1 MSLAILSLAT
11 NDQVAL
17 DHLGEM
23 TAQCAGN
30 MSLSQAN
37 IGRKQMYQN
46 ILIATDG
53 SELADRGLEHG
64 MKLAHALGAKVTVL
78 SVTEPLDDRARHA
91 ASLAGVEDPTA
102 SYDASV
108 DEMMKE
114 RFADIQ
120 RRATEKKVP
129 VELAHEI
136 DRHPAE
142 AIVRFAEEAKCDL
155 IVMSSHGRRG
165 IRRFVIGSQTA
176 EVVTT
181 TTIPVLV
188 VR

>member
-1 MSLAILSLAT
+1 
-11 NDQVAL
+11 
-17 DHLGEM
+17 M

-30 MSLSQAN
+30 MSLSHAN

-64 MKLAHALGAKVTVL
+64 MKLVHALGAIVTVL
-78 SVTEPLDDRARHA
+78 RVTEPLDDRARHA

-108 DEMMKE
+108 DEMLKV
-114 RFADIQ
+114 RFAVIQ

-129 VELAHEI
+129 VE
-136 DRHPAE
+136 
-142 AIVRFAEEAKCDL
+142 
-155 IVMSSHGRRG
+155 
-165 IRRFVIGSQTA
+165 
-176 EVVTT
+176 
-181 TTIPVLV
+181 
-188 VR
+188 